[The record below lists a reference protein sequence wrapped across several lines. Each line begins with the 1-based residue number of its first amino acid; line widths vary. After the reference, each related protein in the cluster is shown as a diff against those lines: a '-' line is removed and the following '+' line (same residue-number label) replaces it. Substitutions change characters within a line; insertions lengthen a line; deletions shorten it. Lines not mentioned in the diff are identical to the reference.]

1 MDDKHI
7 LVSLGDD
14 KVKQIGEV
22 IGNKTCN
29 KILDLLST
37 EEMTVTDIS
46 QKLKIPLNTA
56 DYNIKKLVKSGLIEK
71 SSHFWSVKG
80 KKMPTYKV
88 SNRKIIISPKKSM
101 TKVFVWVAGLTG
113 LTALTI
119 REFTKNT
126 YQALMNEAPNALMGT
141 KDAFAEEATFAGAR
155 EMQSLAINA
164 GASEMILDAAT
175 SPSFWQSLN
184 PWTWFL
190 FGAWFAIFLF
200 FAFNIWGERKS
211 K

>member
-37 EEMTVTDIS
+37 QDLTVTDIS
-46 QKLKIPLNTA
+46 QKLKIPLNTT

-71 SSHFWSVKG
+71 SNHFWSIKG

-88 SNRKIIISPKKSM
+88 SNRKIIISPRRSIHKA
-101 TKVFVWVAGLTG
+101 FVWVTGLTG
-113 LTALTI
+113 LMAITVRQITKESVYLSEPVLATA
-119 REFTKNT
+119 ND
-126 YQALMNEAPNALMGT
+126 LMYKAAPKAMEL
-141 KDAFAEEATFAGAR
+141 AEI
-155 EMQSLAINA
+155 QSMSMNA
-164 GASEMILDAAT
+164 GASEAAFEAVAEFG
-175 SPSFWQSLN
+175 FWSN
-184 PWTWFL
+184 ITPWAWFL
-190 FGAWFAIFLF
+190 IGAWVSIFLF
-200 FAFNIWGERKS
+200 FAFSIYSERRNK
-211 K
+211 